1 MKQKIKP
8 VVALRE
14 LNMDSKGGI
23 IKTWTLDEVLL
34 TKAEVIGVKKIV
46 CVEDLSGREGEMEVK
61 KVSES
66 EWKKLR

>member
-1 MKQKIKP
+1 MKKKTKL

-14 LNMDSKGGI
+14 LNVDSRGEV

-34 TKAEVIGVKKIV
+34 TKAEVIGVKGII
-46 CVEDLSGREGEMEVK
+46 CVEDLSGRDGEVK
-61 KVSES
+61 VEKISES